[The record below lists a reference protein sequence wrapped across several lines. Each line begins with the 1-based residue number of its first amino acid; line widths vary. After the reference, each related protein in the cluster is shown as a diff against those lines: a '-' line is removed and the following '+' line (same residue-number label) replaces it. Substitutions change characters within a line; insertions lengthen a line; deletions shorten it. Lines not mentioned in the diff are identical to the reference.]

1 MSIIP
6 IHMRIMDIFLVR
18 VMVDRPAR
26 EAINPLTFVALHAWK
41 GGGGESS
48 KLETSLHGWL
58 ELERNWT

>member
-1 MSIIP
+1 MPIIR
-6 IHMRIMDIFLVR
+6 IRMRIMGIFLVR
-18 VMVDRPAR
+18 GMIDRLAR